1 MKKTSSLFLLFIF
14 FVSGHLCASGAPVF
28 DAANWFQNGTMI
40 IKMGKQLEEQA
51 QQTKH
56 QFEQLSRLKDNLQNF
71 HWNDVQGA
79 INQLAS
85 DMERGKALAF
95 SMQNLDSEFKRR
107 FPGFEKTSGGKVD
120 YKKQYSEWVDTNQ
133 HTMNNTMR
141 VMGKQY
147 KALENEKDLRNK
159 LLNQARTA
167 DGSMKAVQI
176 GNELAAEQVNQMQNL
191 RQIMITQTNAM
202 AEYQAF
208 EAQRTS
214 QKEQVMQDVISKL
227 DANASTKYDSHGGF
241 GQFGK

>member
-1 MKKTSSLFLLFIF
+1 MRKLCLTIFLGLVSLNALAM
-14 FVSGHLCASGAPVF
+14 VVYDP
-28 DAANWFQNGTMI
+28 ANWFANHASALAMA
-40 IKMGKQLEEQA
+40 KQIQESA
-51 QQTKH
+51 MQTKH
-56 QFEQLSRLKDNLQNF
+56 QFEQLKRLKENLQSF
-71 HWNDVQGA
+71 HWNDVQGT

-107 FPGFEKTSGGKVD
+107 FPGFEKNSGGKTD

-133 HTMNNTMR
+133 HTMNNTMNA
-141 VMGKQY
+141 MGKQY
-147 KALENEKDLRNK
+147 KALKDEKDLRNK
-159 LLNQARTA
+159 LLTQARTA

-176 GNELAAEQVNQMQNL
+176 GNEIAAEQVNQMQNL

-208 EAQRTS
+208 EAQRTA

-227 DANASTKYDSHGGF
+227 DANASTKYESHGGF